1 MARIRVP
8 IGVAGIVKNVEVLRA
23 DGSVKFETGEFRN
36 LILNTGLDRIVTQ
49 ANPVYTSI
57 SCATHCRAGT
67 GNAPPTP
74 TDLNLTNQVASAGY
88 TNPPPAGTWG
98 VDLEGGF
105 CWSRHVYTFALG
117 AINNQNIAELG
128 IGWAASGNGTLFSRA
143 LILDA
148 NGTPTTI
155 TILSDEQLR
164 VTWEFRKYWPT
175 EDVTGELANSG
186 NRGGVYGYTIRASLI
201 QNWGAGTYG
210 NLGIANKNISNMY
223 NDNAPGFYYAPSVLG
238 DLTEKPSGSKQASG
252 MEGVGNF
259 SRPGSANFRYS
270 WGLTAGNGSSEG
282 ISCLYW
288 GGVANNAAGGQA
300 SHTSFQIEFDPPIP
314 KTAEDLLELDLYIQP
329 VRV

>member
-23 DGSVKFETGEFRN
+23 DGSVKFETGEFKN
-36 LILNTGLDRIVTQ
+36 MILDTGLNRIVTQ
-49 ANPVYTSI
+49 TNPVYVSI
-57 SCATHCRAGT
+57 DCAGYCRVGT
-67 GNAPPTP
+67 GNAPPAP
-74 TDLNLTNQVASAGY
+74 ADLNLSNQVASAGY

-105 CWSRHVYTFALG
+105 CWSQHIYTFALG

-128 IGWAASGNGTLFSRA
+128 IGWATSGNGTLFSRA

-210 NLGIANKNISNMY
+210 QLGISNKNDPTGGAIG
-223 NDNAPGFYYAPSVLG
+223 AGFYYAPSVLG
-238 DLTEKPSGSKQASG
+238 GLDDPPSGSKQSSG
-252 MEGVGNF
+252 FSVGNF
-259 SRPGSANFRYS
+259 TREGSANFRYS

-288 GGVANNAAGGQA
+288 GGTANNSAGGQA